1 MFRFPKPKLRVT
13 LLSVLALAAAIALH
27 YQSKLTIF
35 HKTVVEKQTT
45 FYTPG
50 QKDNCKWIIH
60 VSQKVTTEQGSNS
73 PIQIGIPEVI
83 KDGYIAGILQNAPG
97 DSLLLA
103 VKLPTQSK
111 DSPPLVMT
119 HVYNKDKLPLKSKQ
133 DFVYFSSTVL
143 TMVLYDS
150 YEACIEATME

>member
-1 MFRFPKPKLRVT
+1 MFRFTKPKLRVT
-13 LLSVLALAAAIALH
+13 LLSILALTAAVSLH
-27 YQSKLTIF
+27 YQIKINHL
-35 HKTVVEKQTT
+35 HKTIIPKETT
-45 FYTPG
+45 YYTPG
-50 QKDNCKWIIH
+50 QKDNCKWVIH
-60 VSQKVTTEQGSNS
+60 VSEKITTEPGSNS

-111 DSPPLVMT
+111 NSPPLVMT
-119 HVYNKDKLPLKSKQ
+119 HVYNKDKLPLKKVR
-133 DFVYFSSTVL
+133 FRVFSSTVL
-143 TMVLYDS
+143 TMILYDS

>member
-1 MFRFPKPKLRVT
+1 MFRFQKPKLRVT
-13 LLSVLALAAAIALH
+13 LLSVLALTAAVALH
-27 YQSKLTIF
+27 YQAKANDVYKTII
-35 HKTVVEKQTT
+35 HKQTT

-50 QKDNCKWIIH
+50 QKDNCKWVIH
-60 VSQKVTTEQGSNS
+60 VSDKVTTEQGSNS

-111 DSPPLVMT
+111 NSPPLVMT
-119 HVYNKDKLPLKSKQ
+119 HVYDKEKLPLKKAR
-133 DFVYFSSTVL
+133 FRVFSSTVL

-150 YEACIEATME
+150 YDACIEATME

>member
-1 MFRFPKPKLRVT
+1 MLHILKTKIRT
-13 LLSVLALAAAIALH
+13 ILLSLLALSAAVALH
-27 YQSKLTIF
+27 YQSKVSDLYKI
-35 HKTVVEKQTT
+35 VVPKRTT

-50 QKDNCKWIIH
+50 QKANCKWVIH
-60 VSQKVTTEQGSNS
+60 VSNTITTEPGSNS

-119 HVYNKDKLPLKSKQ
+119 HVYDKNKLPLKKAR
-133 DFVYFSSTVL
+133 FRVFSSTVL

>member
-1 MFRFPKPKLRVT
+1 MIRFSKPKLRVT
-13 LLSVLALAAAIALH
+13 LLSILALVAAISLH
-27 YQSKLTIF
+27 IQIKANNI
-35 HKTVVEKQTT
+35 HKTVVPRATT

-50 QKDNCKWIIH
+50 QKDNCKWVIH

-111 DSPPLVMT
+111 NSPPLVMT
-119 HVYNKDKLPLKSKQ
+119 HVYDKNKLPLKKAR
-133 DFVYFSSTVL
+133 FRVFSSTVL

-150 YEACIEATME
+150 YEACVEATME

>member
-1 MFRFPKPKLRVT
+1 MFRFTKPKLRVT
-13 LLSVLALAAAIALH
+13 LLSILALTAAVSLH
-27 YQSKLTIF
+27 YQIKINHL
-35 HKTVVEKQTT
+35 HKTIIPKETT
-45 FYTPG
+45 YYTPG
-50 QKDNCKWIIH
+50 QKDNCKWVIH
-60 VSQKVTTEQGSNS
+60 VSEKITTEPGSNS

-111 DSPPLVMT
+111 NSPPLVMT
-119 HVYNKDKLPLKSKQ
+119 HVYNKDKLPLKKIR
-133 DFVYFSSTVL
+133 FRVFSSTVL
-143 TMVLYDS
+143 TMILYDS

>member
-13 LLSVLALAAAIALH
+13 LLSILALTAAVSLH
-27 YQSKLTIF
+27 YQIKINHL
-35 HKTVVEKQTT
+35 HKTIIPKETT
-45 FYTPG
+45 YYTPG
-50 QKDNCKWIIH
+50 QKDNCKWVIH
-60 VSQKVTTEQGSNS
+60 VSEKITTEPGSNS

-111 DSPPLVMT
+111 NSPPLVMT
-119 HVYNKDKLPLKSKQ
+119 HVYNKDKLPLKKVR
-133 DFVYFSSTVL
+133 FRVFSSTVL

-150 YEACIEATME
+150 YDACVEATME

>member
-1 MFRFPKPKLRVT
+1 MTRFSKPKLRVT
-13 LLSVLALAAAIALH
+13 LLSILALVAAISLH
-27 YQSKLTIF
+27 IQIKANSL
-35 HKTVVEKQTT
+35 HETVIPKETT

-60 VSQKVTTEQGSNS
+60 ISQKVTTEQGSNS

-111 DSPPLVMT
+111 NSPPLIMT
-119 HVYNKDKLPLKSKQ
+119 HVYDREKLPLKKAR
-133 DFVYFSSTVL
+133 FRVFSSTVL

-150 YEACIEATME
+150 YDACIEATME

>member
-1 MFRFPKPKLRVT
+1 MFQFKKPKLRT
-13 LLSVLALAAAIALH
+13 ALLSLLALAAAISLH
-27 YQSKLTIF
+27 FQIKANAAYRTIIP
-35 HKTVVEKQTT
+35 KQAT

-50 QKDNCKWIIH
+50 QKDNCKWVVH

-119 HVYNKDKLPLKSKQ
+119 HVYNKDKLPLTRVR
-133 DFVYFSSTVL
+133 FRVFSSTVL

-150 YEACIEATME
+150 YEACVEATME

>member
-1 MFRFPKPKLRVT
+1 MFRFRKPKLRVT

-27 YQSKLTIF
+27 YQSKANDF

-50 QKDNCKWIIH
+50 QKDNCKWVVH
-60 VSQKVTTEQGSNS
+60 VSQQITTEPGSNS
-73 PIQIGIPEVI
+73 PIQIGIPEVT

-97 DSLLLA
+97 NSLLFA
-103 VKLPTQSK
+103 FKLPTQSK
-111 DSPPLVMT
+111 NSPPLVMT
-119 HVYNKDKLPLKSKQ
+119 HVYDKEKLPLKKAR
-133 DFVYFSSTVL
+133 FRVFSSTVL